1 MPTGIPA
8 STGLNEHP
16 SSDSKGG
23 AAQEAQKGCPHV
35 QNGTADNS
43 AGSAPVLTEEWSPEE
58 MAHTFVLPSPNVQCS
73 NLDGESVLL
82 HLDTGVHHALNQV
95 GTVMWELFA
104 PDRSLA
110 RVLSAMLEKYDVTE
124 DLARADL
131 NKLVTLLVNAKLV
144 EIEKKEPVHHA
155 V

>member
-1 MPTGIPA
+1 MPTEIPA

-16 SSDSKGG
+16 SSDSKGV
-23 AAQEAQKGCPHV
+23 APQEPQKGCPHG

-43 AGSAPVLTEEWSPEE
+43 AGSVPVLTEEWSPEE
-58 MAHTFVLPSPNVQCS
+58 MAHTFVIPSPNVQCS

-82 HLDTGVHHALNQV
+82 HLDTGVYHALNQV

-110 RVLSAMLEKYDVTE
+110 QVLSAMLEKYDVTE
-124 DLARADL
+124 DLARTDL
-131 NKLVTLLVNAKLV
+131 NKLVTLLINAKLV
-144 EIEKKEPVHHA
+144 EIEKKESVHHA